1 MLLPR
6 TGYKETVASVWDH
19 TLALSLNSE
28 PSQLPA
34 TCELLGEVPCSKEL
48 RETSCQQ
55 PTRYWILMTT
65 WMSLKM
71 NSPVEPSRKTTDAVQ
86 MDCNLLRDFVALAF
100 RLTVPGFLI
109 HRDSLVAQTV
119 ICLQCRRS
127 GFNPWVG
134 KIPWR
139 RKWQPTPVFLPGK
152 SHGQRNLLG
161 YSHEELDMTELL
173 HFHFKFPHPQKPWH

>member
-1 MLLPR
+1 MGPLSCSLLKLWAKPAACHMWAVRWGSLWQGAEGDLLP
-6 TGYKETVASVWDH
+6 TANKI
-19 TLALSLNSE
+19 LNSDDNMN
-28 PSQLPA
+28 
-34 TCELLGEVPCSKEL
+34 ELENEF
-48 RETSCQQ
+48 
-55 PTRYWILMTT
+55 
-65 WMSLKM
+65 
-71 NSPVEPSRKTTDAVQ
+71 SPVEPSHKTADAVQ

-109 HRDSLVAQTV
+109 HRDSLVAQMV
-119 ICLQCRRS
+119 VCLQCRRS
-127 GFNPWVG
+127 WFNPWVG

-161 YSHEELDMTELL
+161 YSHKELDMTELL